1 MPSSINSTSSSP
13 GGLISSGDTDNELE
27 IKTGDTTAISID
39 ASQNVTVAGDLTVSG
54 TVSGTVDVDTVTGT
68 LDVANGGTGATT
80 LTANNVILG
89 NGTSAVSFVAP
100 GSNGN
105 VLTSNGTTWT
115 SAAAAGGGGDYIMRT
130 YNSPATWSKPTG
142 LKAVKVTVTGG
153 GSGSAIAPSSA
164 TAGGTSSFGPFLSA
178 TGGFASVPNASC
190 PIVAKAGYGGLGS
203 GGDVNMRGGMGSQ
216 GIPNAITFNPSTPAT
231 LTVVNGGASFFGYA
245 GIPPGRGAQTG
256 SIGSGGSTGQAS
268 TGGGGGGGG
277 TAIEYIPA
285 PSIPGPVS
293 VTVGAGGA
301 GASPAPVAI
310 QVMAGEGGVVIVEE
324 FY

>member
-13 GGLISSGDTDNELE
+13 GGLITTGATDNELE

-115 SAAAAGGGGDYIMRT
+115 SAAAAGGGG
-130 YNSPATWSKPTG
+130 G
-142 LKAVKVTVTGG
+142 TVTSVSGTG
-153 GSGSAIAPSSA
+153 TVNGITLSGTVTTSGNLTLSGSVAIAGSQITSGDIAAARITSALNASGSAPI
-164 TAGGTSSFGPFLSA
+164 
-178 TGGFASVPNASC
+178 FACRAWANIDGA
-190 PIVAKAGYGGLGS
+190 
-203 GGDVNMRGGMGSQ
+203 
-216 GIPNAITFNPSTPAT
+216 TPA
-231 LTVVNGGASFFGYA
+231 
-245 GIPPGRGAQTG
+245 I
-256 SIGSGGSTGQAS
+256 IGSGNISSISRPSTGTFTINFS
-268 TGGGGGGGG
+268 TGMSDANYAVSG
-277 TAIEYIPA
+277 TGTTTNRIVATGTYA
-285 PSIPGPVS
+285 AGSFTAVVRDVS
-293 VTVGAGGA
+293 NNLLNNDFRFSVHR
-301 GASPAPVAI
+301 
-310 QVMAGEGGVVIVEE
+310 
-324 FY
+324 

>member
-115 SAAAAGGGGDYIMRT
+115 SAAPAPAPAAD
-130 YNSPATWSKPTG
+130 PTTAQV
-142 LKAVKVTVTGG
+142 LN
-153 GSGSAIAPSSA
+153 A
-164 TAGGTSSFGPFLSA
+164 TAGASAGGVGTYAFLSGA
-178 TGGFASVPNASC
+178 TINGQFTFGTTY
-190 PIVAKAGYGGLGS
+190 AGSDLRPHGLGIPLTS
-203 GGDVNMRGGMGSQ
+203 TVTCVGCNQ
-216 GIPNAITFNPSTPAT
+216 GA
-231 LTVVNGGASFFGYA
+231 
-245 GIPPGRGAQTG
+245 
-256 SIGSGGSTGQAS
+256 
-268 TGGGGGGGG
+268 
-277 TAIEYIPA
+277 A
-285 PSIPGPVS
+285 PSGTWMS
-293 VTVGAGGA
+293 MGNTVNQNQSRYSGTVFLR
-301 GASPAPVAI
+301 VA
-310 QVMAGEGGVVIVEE
+310 
-324 FY
+324 